1 MAKRT
6 KSTGVKLLSEELPH
20 EEEEKSLEQLL
31 AELRSDIDWGSL
43 TPEDRRAD
51 RHR

>member
-6 KSTGVKLLSEELPH
+6 KSTGVKLSEELPR
-20 EEEEKSLEQLL
+20 EEEERSLERLL
-31 AELRSDIDWGSL
+31 AELRGDIDWGSL